1 MDAGEAVNAPIITYC
16 TNIHPA
22 RGVDDVRRSLTT
34 VAAPLQ
40 ERVAPGTTLPI
51 GLRLSDAESREIGD
65 AGAVG
70 EFGDFLAERRLRC
83 VCMNGFPF
91 GDFHGAAVKDRVHH
105 PDWRSDA
112 RVGYTLRLARALAGL
127 LPEGASGGIST
138 SPVSYRPWGIGAAE
152 RKIMTENV
160 ARVALALLRLADE
173 AGRFVHVDLE
183 PEPDGVIETAGE
195 FAQWF
200 EQELTPI
207 AGVVGVDAEALR
219 THVRL
224 CLDACHLAVMRED
237 PNTALDAI
245 ERVGA
250 RVGRVQVSNAL
261 MVRIDDSDDRR
272 REIAAALSPFDEAV
286 YLHQTIGSE
295 RGVNVERWPDLRP
308 ALAEIGASRADE
320 WRVHFHVPIF
330 WAGDGVIGSTREHL
344 IETIGVVRARG
355 ACELFEI
362 ETYTWDVL
370 PTRLRLG
377 IVDSIER
384 EWRWLED
391 VMKAAETEGSA

>member
-1 MDAGEAVNAPIITYC
+1 MNAPIVTYC

-22 RGVDDVRRSLTT
+22 RGLDDVRESLTN
-34 VAAPLQ
+34 VASPLR
-40 ERVAPGTTLPI
+40 ERVAPGATLPI
-51 GLRLSDAESREIGD
+51 GLRLSDAESRELGD
-65 AGAVG
+65 DAAVG
-70 EFGDFLAERRLRC
+70 AFGDFLAERRLRC

-91 GDFHGAAVKDRVHH
+91 GDFHSGAVKDRVHH

-112 RVGYTLRLARALAGL
+112 RMDYTLRLARALAGL
-127 LPEGASGGIST
+127 LPAGASGGIST
-138 SPVSYRPWGIGAAE
+138 SPLSYRPWVIGAAE

-160 ARVALALLRLADE
+160 ARVALALLRLAE
-173 AGRFVHVDLE
+173 ETGRVVHVDLE
-183 PEPDGVIETAGE
+183 PEPDGVIETVGE
-195 FAQWF
+195 FARWF
-200 EQELTPI
+200 EEELAPI
-207 AGVVGVDAEALR
+207 ARTIGVGAEALR
-219 THVRL
+219 TQVRL

-261 MVRIDDSDDRR
+261 MVRLGDGDDRR
-272 REIAAALSPFDEAV
+272 REIAAALAPFDEAV
-286 YLHQTIGSE
+286 YLHQTIGSK

-308 ALAEIGASRADE
+308 ALAEIESSRGDE

-330 WAGDGVIGSTREHL
+330 WAGDDIIGTTREHL
-344 IETIGVVRARG
+344 RATIGVVSARRA
-355 ACELFEI
+355 CDLFEI
-362 ETYTWDVL
+362 ETYTWNVL
-370 PTRLRLG
+370 PARLRLG

-391 VMKAAETEGSA
+391 VMKAIETEGSA